1 MTRFWLLLLLVLVL
15 PAQMSWA
22 AVHYCGDEG
31 AGASGAAGSQLQ
43 HASLVEATHGP
54 KERGSNLPIDTC
66 CVAAH
71 ACHGLDSALD
81 QPAAAFDSMDA
92 RAGLS
97 VRHVAPIG
105 RDFAS
110 RHERPQWPAA

>member
-1 MTRFWLLLLLVLVL
+1 MTRFWLLLLVLIL

-22 AVHYCGDEG
+22 AVHYCSDEG
-31 AGASGAAGSQLQ
+31 AGAAAAQLQ
-43 HASLVEATHGP
+43 HAYLTDATHAP
-54 KERGSNLPIDTC
+54 KERGSNLPVDSC

-81 QPAAAFDSMDA
+81 QADVSVPSMDGP
-92 RAGLS
+92 AG
-97 VRHVAPIG
+97 VVITHDAPIW

>member
-1 MTRFWLLLLLVLVL
+1 MTRFWLLLLVLVL

-31 AGASGAAGSQLQ
+31 AGVSGAVVAQLQ
-43 HASLVEATHGP
+43 HAYLTDATHAP
-54 KERGSNLPIDTC
+54 KERGSNLPVDTC

-81 QPAAAFDSMDA
+81 QPDVLLASMVTPAAVF
-92 RAGLS
+92 
-97 VRHVAPIG
+97 VRHVAPTG

-110 RHERPQWPAA
+110 RHERPQWLAA